1 MRILKRFLK
10 IVFIL
15 LLFSLFLP
23 DLDNKSV
30 GQTTA
35 RAKKAIEHQNARHL
49 ELELFYDHGAI
60 SVEKVTI
67 RDGYLPSKI
76 GRNKNGWYNIE
87 LRDSDGELL
96 YSSPFFD
103 PRICFYDDLDSTTMK
118 LRGGFIFKDQ
128 VYFVLRIP
136 ILKEDQD
143 MTIADPQGGLVWQ
156 TNLSDLSEK
165 IIMQRPISLWESET
179 IIYNGDPEN
188 RIDLVFLGDGYTVND
203 TGRFRTDVIR
213 NINYLFSI
221 SPYSEYQSYFNV
233 HMVKVISAESGADHP
248 EANPPIYRNTALGAY
263 YNCGGIARLICAN
276 DNAVYSAASS
286 AIPYW
291 DKILLLVND
300 QTYGGSGGNYAI
312 AYNGYPYWGRQVLN
326 HELAHSFGP
335 LLDEYLYGSQS
346 GSVSG
351 CNCDTDSL
359 TPKWQAWI
367 DTGSPG
373 VGAFRGCC
381 WLNYFRP
388 SNNECTMNGLQDRFC
403 VVCREQLTKSTNWRT
418 LSFDN
423 YFPIGDPEIP
433 RSTSLV
439 FWIEKMV
446 PSTHDLKVQWYV
458 DNIPKEGGTGDSFIF
473 VSNDTGSFEV
483 KVAVMDSTNLVL
495 SDPDDYLVDVLS
507 WNIHVIPSSCGNYIC
522 GDVNGDGKIEL
533 SDVIYLAIYLLKGG
547 PSPVPLEAGNIDCVG
562 GINVADV
569 IYLANYLLKGG
580 PAPLVC

>member
-1 MRILKRFLK
+1 MKLLRKLLKTFLM
-10 IVFIL
+10 FTL
-15 LLFSLFLP
+15 LLWLLSFGS
-23 DLDNKSV
+23 NNSV
-30 GQTTA
+30 AQTKVS
-35 RAKKAIEHQNARHL
+35 RIEASKHQNAKHL
-49 ELELFYDHGAI
+49 QLELFYDYGTI
-60 SVEKVTI
+60 SVKNVTVG
-67 RDGYLPSKI
+67 DGYLPGGMEK
-76 GRNKNGWYNIE
+76 KKGWYKIK
-87 LRDSDGELL
+87 LKDSNGELF
-96 YSSPFFD
+96 YSSSFFD
-103 PRICFYDDLDSTTMK
+103 PRIRFYDDFDSLTLK
-118 LRGGFIFKDQ
+118 LSGGFILKDQ

-136 ILKEDQD
+136 IPKEDQE
-143 MTIADPQGGLVWQ
+143 IVIVDPQGKVAWQ
-156 TNLSDLSEK
+156 ANGADLLKKTIREAL
-165 IIMQRPISLWESET
+165 ISLWDSET
-179 IIYNGDPEN
+179 IIYNGDPVN

-203 TGRFRTDVIR
+203 TSRFRTDVIR

-221 SPYSEYQSYFNV
+221 SPYSEYPSYFNV

-276 DNAVYSAASS
+276 DNAVYNAASS
-286 AIPYW
+286 VIPYW

-300 QTYGGSGGNYAI
+300 QAYGGSGGDYAI
-312 AYNGYPYWGRQVLN
+312 AYNGYPYWGRQVLD
-326 HELAHSFGP
+326 HEFGHSFGY
-335 LLDEYLYGSQS
+335 LLDEYLYGNQS
-346 GSVSG
+346 GSVNG

-359 TPKWQAWI
+359 HPKWQGWRDI
-367 DTGSPG
+367 GSPG

-388 SNNECTMNGLQDRFC
+388 TNNECTMNGLQDRFC
-403 VVCREQLTKSTNWRT
+403 VVCREQLTKSINWRT

-433 RSTSLV
+433 RSASLV

-458 DNIPKEGGTGDSFIF
+458 DNIPKEEETGDSFIF
-473 VSNDTGSFEV
+473 VSNDTGSFEA

-507 WNIHVIPSSCGNYIC
+507 WNVHVIPYIC

-533 SDVIYLAIYLLKGG
+533 SDVLYLANYMLKEGPP
-547 PSPVPLEAGNIDCVG
+547 PSPVEAGNIDCVN
-562 GINVADV
+562 GINLADV

-580 PAPLVC
+580 PAPPVC